1 MTICGWLRTWVAC
14 PTRSPESTPAGPVAP
29 WMGGAPRCSPK
40 PPTRR
45 RTPSTPAWPT
55 RCSAGW
61 LRTVGSPSVH
71 APGPTSWR
79 GSSDGEQANP
89 ARRRRDRGGLA
100 RVQGAVPRL
109 GRVRHRCRAGG
120 RDGQHSGRRP
130 AAVALR
136 GVAVLRVRAAPQA
149 PAPRRRPPNPPSA
162 DPPRDPQT
170 PPTPETID
178 DIREQMRD
186 LADAAGVR
194 VLTDAEATR
203 FENLESALARARRS
217 ENIRR
222 RQDGY
227 EQPVMGDLPALIGI
241 HTNPRDDTYNAAF
254 TNYLRTGQPNGDLVN
269 AQGVGTDP
277 TGGYLVSPQFRQ
289 KLVEVQK
296 AYGGLAAEVDSFD
309 NERGGDVE
317 YPSVDDTANLGAI
330 TAEAAAFATGNDL
343 VFGTV
348 TLKAFKYT
356 SSGGDAAAG
365 MRVSW
370 ELLQD
375 SEFDIE
381 SALDPAYEQ
390 NAKWCFSK
398 AAWQKIRAVV
408 DGSGRPLVDPQTAGI
423 NGRPAREL
431 LGYPVILDQQM
442 GNPATLS
449 QRWGVLGDLREAY
462 TIRRVSE
469 FALVVNPYSRANN
482 GQTEYSAWQRA
493 DGNIQNRKAYAIVQN
508 NAA

>member
-1 MTICGWLRTWVAC
+1 
-14 PTRSPESTPAGPVAP
+14 
-29 WMGGAPRCSPK
+29 
-40 PPTRR
+40 
-45 RTPSTPAWPT
+45 
-55 RCSAGW
+55 
-61 LRTVGSPSVH
+61 
-71 APGPTSWR
+71 
-79 GSSDGEQANP
+79 
-89 ARRRRDRGGLA
+89 
-100 RVQGAVPRL
+100 
-109 GRVRHRCRAGG
+109 
-120 RDGQHSGRRP
+120 
-130 AAVALR
+130 
-136 GVAVLRVRAAPQA
+136 
-149 PAPRRRPPNPPSA
+149 
-162 DPPRDPQT
+162 
-170 PPTPETID
+170 
-178 DIREQMRD
+178 MRD

-269 AQGVGTDP
+269 AQGVGADP

-309 NERGGDVE
+309 TERGGDVE

-375 SEFDIE
+375 SEFDIESLIARVLGTRIARKQAADWASGAGTALPFGIVHAGTTADVVLAAGNAITYQKILDIE